1 MTTFKPNGI
10 TFAADSATTVVPRAN
25 VLMNADRKAMTYEQ
39 IEQAL
44 YNNKLQ
50 ASQLYTVT
58 LAYVVDGVVTG
69 VALPDNLYIRLAG
82 QRGDDGSLKGCAP
95 DAHKF
100 VKSQAKLVNCDN
112 IKGVITI
119 GSKHGDFYFGYDQ
132 EDTTYRPPI
141 ASVSANYEGDAKL
154 HRAITDLIAANPD
167 KELCVYFLPTIDFT
181 KWCTFQRK
189 QAARNG

>member
-1 MTTFKPNGI
+1 MSTFKPNGI

-25 VLMNADRKAMTYEQ
+25 VLMNADRKAMSYEQ

-44 YNNKLQ
+44 YDNKLQ

-58 LAYVVDGVVTG
+58 LAYIIDGVVTG

-82 QRGDDGSLKGCAP
+82 QRQDGALVGCAP

-100 VKSQAKLVNCDN
+100 VKNQAKLVICET
-112 IKGVITI
+112 IKGVVTI
-119 GSKHGDFYFGYDQ
+119 GTKHGDFYFGYNQ

-141 ASVSANYEGDAKL
+141 ASVSANYVGDEKL
-154 HRAITDLIAANPD
+154 HAAISDLIVANPD

-181 KWCTFQRK
+181 KWCTWQRK